1 MGDKF
6 IHRIICA
13 EVENLNWNPKNVNEL
28 FQARP
33 ECEGLQLKLLWK
45 ETKEWRQHWQL
56 SKFVQAL
63 FFGLTASIFDLATDF
78 HFARS
83 VEED

>member
-1 MGDKF
+1 MIFRNVNNLKKCSFLAAKTHAESMGDKF
-6 IHRIICA
+6 IHRIICV

-45 ETKEWRQHWQL
+45 ETRDWRQH
-56 SKFVQAL
+56 
-63 FFGLTASIFDLATDF
+63 
-78 HFARS
+78 
-83 VEED
+83 

>member
-45 ETKEWRQHWQL
+45 ETKDRRQH
-56 SKFVQAL
+56 
-63 FFGLTASIFDLATDF
+63 
-78 HFARS
+78 
-83 VEED
+83 